1 MTTKP
6 SLLIVDDEISNF
18 DVIEAL
24 LEGEDYELSYAQN
37 ATRALRWLEKNPVDV
52 ILLDVMMPEIDGITL
67 CSYLKKN
74 PEYQYIP
81 IIMVTALTGKED
93 LAKCL
98 EAGADDFISKPLNWI
113 ELRSRLHS
121 MLRIKQQYDYLQL
134 LLKRREEMAE
144 IIVHDLQNPVTSI
157 VLSCEMLKATPLQ
170 EKQQNKV
177 QQISVAGKR
186 LEEQIQTLLTMAKL
200 ETGRLVL
207 NPVYTNL
214 KPLLEKLITEFGAIA
229 AAKNI
234 QIISELEIKD
244 DCAAVDSHLLSRI
257 VNNLLSNALKYSPR
271 GKEIRIKLHETS
283 EQILLKVY
291 DQGKGVSDELK
302 ERIFQKY
309 EIGKNYN
316 NVNQT
321 GLGLAFC
328 QMAILAHKGAIYVED
343 NEPEGSIFTVEIP
356 REANFE
362 SDSEVDANES
372 V

>member
-1 MTTKP
+1 MATKP
-6 SLLIVDDEISNF
+6 SILIVDDEISNF

-37 ATRALRWLEKNPVDV
+37 ATRALRYLDINPVDV

-67 CSYLKKN
+67 CSYLKAN
-74 PEYQYIP
+74 PNYQYIP
-81 IIMVTALTGKED
+81 IIMVTALTEKKD
-93 LAKCL
+93 LARCL
-98 EAGADDFISKPLNWI
+98 EAGADDFLSKPLNWI

-121 MLRIKQQYDYLQL
+121 MLRIKQQYDHLQL

-157 VLSCEMLKATPLQ
+157 TFSCEMLKATQLNS
-170 EKQQNKV
+170 KQSQKLE
-177 QQISVAGKR
+177 QINVAGKR

-200 ETGRLVL
+200 ETGRLAL
-207 NPVYTNL
+207 NPVSMAL
-214 KPLLEKLITEFGAIA
+214 KPLLEKLVKEFSAIA
-229 AAKNI
+229 SAKD
-234 QIISELEIKD
+234 IILTPDLDIEND
-244 DCAAVDSHLLSRI
+244 WAAVDSHLFSRI

-271 GKEIRIKLHETS
+271 GKEIQVKLRGTPK
-283 EQILLKVY
+283 QIILQVI

-309 EIGKNYN
+309 ETGQNHS

-328 QMAILAHKGAIYVED
+328 QMAVLAHQGTIYVED
-343 NEPEGSIFTVEIP
+343 NQPQGSVFTVEIP

-362 SDSEVDANES
+362 SDSGVDANES

>member
-1 MTTKP
+1 MNSKA

-37 ATRALRWLEKNPVDV
+37 ATRALRWLENNSVDV

-67 CSYLKKN
+67 CSYLKEN
-74 PEYQYIP
+74 PDYQYIP

-121 MLRIKQQYDYLQL
+121 MLRIKQQYDELQL

-157 VLSCEMLKATPLQ
+157 VLSCEMLKAMELG
-170 EKQQNKV
+170 EKQKKKI
-177 QQISVAGKR
+177 QQISVAGRR

-207 NPVYTNL
+207 NPVSIHL
-214 KPLLEKLITEFGAIA
+214 KPFLEKLIQEFSAIA
-229 AAKNI
+229 SAKE
-234 QIISELEIKD
+234 ISITSNLKIED
-244 DCAAVDSHLLSRI
+244 DCATVDTHLFSRI

-271 GKEIRIKLHETS
+271 GKEIQITLNETPD
-283 EQILLKVY
+283 QLILKVS
-291 DQGKGVSDELK
+291 DQGKGISDEFK

-309 EIGKNYN
+309 EVGKQYN
-316 NVNQT
+316 DINQT

-328 QMAILAHKGAIYVED
+328 QMAVLAHQGAIYVED
-343 NEPEGSIFTVEIP
+343 NQPEGSTFIVEIP
-356 REANFE
+356 REVNFE
-362 SDSEVDANES
+362 PDSEADANES

>member
-1 MTTKP
+1 MEQKP

-24 LEGEDYELSYAQN
+24 LEGKNYELSYAQN
-37 ATRALRWLEKNPVDV
+37 ATRALRWLEKNAVDV

-67 CSYLKKN
+67 CSYLKQN
-74 PEYQYIP
+74 PDYQYIP
-81 IIMVTALTGKED
+81 IIMVTALTSKED

-113 ELRSRLHS
+113 ELQSRLHS
-121 MLRIKQQYDYLQL
+121 MLRIKQQYDHLQL

-157 VLSCEMLKATPLQ
+157 VLSCEMLKSTQLG

-207 NPVYTNL
+207 NPVSLNL
-214 KPLLEKLITEFGAIA
+214 KPFLEQLITEFSAIA
-229 AAKNI
+229 TAKEMKLI
-234 QIISELEIKD
+234 CDLEVEN
-244 DCAAVDSHLLSRI
+244 DCVAVDSHLFSRI

-271 GKEIRIKLHETS
+271 GKEIRVKLNETP
-283 EQILLKVY
+283 EQIILRVS

-302 ERIFQKY
+302 EWIFQKY
-309 EIGKNYN
+309 ETGKNYSD
-316 NVNQT
+316 VNQT

-328 QMAILAHKGAIYVED
+328 QMAILAHQGAIYVED
-343 NEPEGSIFTVEIP
+343 NDPEGSIFTVEIP

-362 SDSEVDANES
+362 SA
-372 V
+372 

>member
-6 SLLIVDDEISNF
+6 SILIVDDEISNF

-67 CSYLKKN
+67 CSYLKEN
-74 PEYQYIP
+74 PSYQYIP
-81 IIMVTALTGKED
+81 IIMVTALTEKKD
-93 LAKCL
+93 LARCL
-98 EAGADDFISKPLNWI
+98 EAGADDFLSKPLNWI

-121 MLRIKQQYDYLQL
+121 MLRIKQQYDHLQL

-157 VLSCEMLKATPLQ
+157 TFSCEMLKATQLNS
-170 EKQQNKV
+170 KQSQKV
-177 QQISVAGKR
+177 EQIHVAGKR

-200 ETGRLVL
+200 ETGRLAL
-207 NPVYTNL
+207 NPVSIEL
-214 KPLLEKLITEFGAIA
+214 KPLLEKLVKEFSAIA
-229 AAKNI
+229 SAKNI
-234 QIISELEIKD
+234 TLTSDLDIEND
-244 DCAAVDSHLLSRI
+244 RAAVDSHLFSRI

-271 GKEIRIKLHETS
+271 GKEIQVKLRDTP
-283 EQILLKVY
+283 EQIILKVI

-302 ERIFQKY
+302 EKIFQKY
-309 EIGKNYN
+309 ETGTDYQNI
-316 NVNQT
+316 NQT

-328 QMAILAHKGAIYVED
+328 QMAVLAHQGAIYVED

-362 SDSEVDANES
+362 SDSAVDANES